1 MSDSIAITGARLI
14 DGTGSAPV
22 DDTTLIVRSGRV
34 AHVGPAR
41 SIDIPTDLSA
51 IDATGLTAIP
61 GLIDCHIHLC
71 SLREPGN
78 INLMLTMVTTPPP
91 MIALAGLNNANIC
104 LEAGFTTLRD
114 VGGLFNRDN
123 VEMISVRR
131 AIEMEIA
138 DGPRLVVGG
147 VMVQTASHLELSGL
161 GRLTPWVNTG
171 EDTADGP
178 WEVRKRVRK
187 LIGLDVDFIKVFA
200 SGWGGVVERVWW
212 PNYTPEELAAICDE
226 AHRYGKRVAAHV
238 TTPTTNL
245 NAIIA
250 GCDTL
255 EHLVDIDEEGLAL
268 MAERGVFAV
277 PTLSL
282 YSERALARRA
292 QFDSADSVDQIRR
305 TGDIAAETFRRMLDA
320 GVKVAT
326 GTDTFRTVLYGEN
339 AEEIELM
346 VRYGMSEMDA
356 LVATTKHAADA
367 LGLADD
373 LGTLTVG
380 KYADLVLVDGDP
392 LADVSILQDRARL
405 LVVMKEGRVMVDRR
419 SAVEK
424 PG

>member
-1 MSDSIAITGARLI
+1 
-14 DGTGSAPV
+14 
-22 DDTTLIVRSGRV
+22 
-34 AHVGPAR
+34 
-41 SIDIPTDLSA
+41 
-51 IDATGLTAIP
+51 
-61 GLIDCHIHLC
+61 
-71 SLREPGN
+71 
-78 INLMLTMVTTPPP
+78 
-91 MIALAGLNNANIC
+91 MIALAGLNNANTC

-147 VMVQTASHLELSGL
+147 VMVQTASHLELSRL

-245 NAIIA
+245 NAIVA

-305 TGDIAAETFRRMLDA
+305 TGDIAAETFRRMLAA

-356 LVATTKHAADA
+356 LVATTKHAAQA

-380 KYADLVLVDGDP
+380 KYADLMLVDGDP

-419 SAVEK
+419 SAVK
-424 PG
+424 